1 MARKEIAMESAERIR
16 ITRALGARRPSRQAG
31 VTFIELMAV
40 VLIIAILGLIAV
52 PSYRQ
57 YAIRAHRTEGK
68 AALLRLATNQERFYI
83 QNHRYSDAV
92 DAGVGFVM
100 AMSENGVYAIT
111 LATMNGWTQDYTATV
126 TPIAGGGTNGIDQT
140 VDADCT
146 SFWLTSAGAKGATGA
161 HPETCW

>member
-1 MARKEIAMESAERIR
+1 MESADRIR
-16 ITRALGARRPSRQAG
+16 MTRARGARRPSRQAG

-92 DAGVGFVM
+92 DAGVGFAM

-111 LATMNGWTQDYTATV
+111 IATMNGWTQDYTATV

>member
-1 MARKEIAMESAERIR
+1 VERRTDPDDTRAER
-16 ITRALGARRPSRQAG
+16 AQPSRQAG

-40 VLIIAILGLIAV
+40 VVIIAILGLIAI

-92 DAGVGFVM
+92 DAGIGFVM
-100 AMSENGVYAIT
+100 AKSENGVYVNVQTFPSFGSIT
-111 LATMNGWTQDYTATV
+111 YT
-126 TPIAGGGTNGIDQT
+126 PPL
-140 VDADCT
+140 DARRRRQR
-146 SFWLTSAGAKGATGA
+146 
-161 HPETCW
+161 E